1 MNSIPT
7 EKNTTDGSNMSAPNM
22 SAPNMSAPNTSAPN
36 TSTPKTNSFSFNR
49 ILLKAKYSLYSA
61 LVFFLF
67 ANPETILILQRFFG
81 KFVTFITPGG
91 APTIA
96 GIFINT
102 GLFFFTMLSLML
114 LPSE

>member
-1 MNSIPT
+1 MNSVPT
-7 EKNTTDGSNMSAPNM
+7 EKNTTDGAPKNG
-22 SAPNMSAPNTSAPN
+22 
-36 TSTPKTNSFSFNR
+36 SFSFNR
-49 ILLKAKYSLYSA
+49 IMLKAKYSLYSA

>member
-1 MNSIPT
+1 MNLCLSRMNSVST
-7 EKNTTDGSNMSAPNM
+7 EKNKATDT
-22 SAPNMSAPNTSAPN
+22 NT
-36 TSTPKTNSFSFNR
+36 FSFNR
-49 ILLKAKYSLYSA
+49 VMLKAKYSLYSA

-102 GLFFFTMLSLML
+102 GLFFLTMLSLML